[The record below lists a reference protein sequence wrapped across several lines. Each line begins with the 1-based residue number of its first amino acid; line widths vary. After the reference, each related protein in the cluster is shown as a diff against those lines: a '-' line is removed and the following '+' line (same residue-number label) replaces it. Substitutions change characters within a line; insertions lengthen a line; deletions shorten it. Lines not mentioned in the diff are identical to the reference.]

1 MPQRRRSAVPPL
13 HPAAGVLSKGEF
25 RCTPATP
32 RGSARRGARWTSC
45 DAARSPVRVVARCI
59 SARSRFRF
67 RSGAFLTRARTR
79 THTHTHSLSLS
90 LSLCVSL
97 SLCFCLSLSV
107 SVGLSLSASLSAV
120 AVLLLVSSEQAQR
133 AARCVHPA
141 LDTPRKMRGDS
152 ALRAPRDSRK
162 IFCHARRQSDIL
174 PLKVG
179 TLNM

>member
-79 THTHTHSLSLS
+79 THTHTLSLSLS
-90 LSLCVSL
+90 LSLSVSLCLSVSVSL
-97 SLCFCLSLSV
+97 SLSLSVCLSLR
-107 SVGLSLSASLSAV
+107 LC
-120 AVLLLVSSEQAQR
+120 LL
-133 AARCVHPA
+133 
-141 LDTPRKMRGDS
+141 
-152 ALRAPRDSRK
+152 
-162 IFCHARRQSDIL
+162 
-174 PLKVG
+174 
-179 TLNM
+179 